1 MKEYLNK
8 ITCLSLMT
16 IIFAF
21 ISCNSETNENK
32 IETTAKNE
40 QQNIVETKDT
50 SLYFIKRLLNCSPK
64 EVERILGKPDSKIIV
79 TNDCTYPPSC
89 KVGIYQHE
97 KYRMEYF
104 KERLKSVMVVF
115 DGGNIYAKEFLSTLN
130 FNETPFA
137 NNQTNIRW
145 KGIQGIQLIAIFP
158 KGQQGID
165 YALIEVEQDYNEYF
179 KIEVETNLAAQKTIH
194 DEQNETRSKQIRSQF
209 SEYDGSNKYV
219 VEAVKSK
226 MNDPQSFEHV
236 STHYIEMNGHI
247 RVGMEFREKNSFG
260 ATILNSATVD
270 VTITGEIIKLKINQ

>member
-1 MKEYLNK
+1 
-8 ITCLSLMT
+8 
-16 IIFAF
+16 
-21 ISCNSETNENK
+21 
-32 IETTAKNE
+32 
-40 QQNIVETKDT
+40 
-50 SLYFIKRLLNCSPK
+50 
-64 EVERILGKPDSKIIV
+64 
-79 TNDCTYPPSC
+79 
-89 KVGIYQHE
+89 
-97 KYRMEYF
+97 
-104 KERLKSVMVVF
+104 MVVF